1 MNKFL
6 VKVNG
11 KEYEVEVE
19 QIGGEA
25 VHVAKTAPKAA
36 PAPTAQ
42 AAPASAPK
50 AQGAVGNIKI
60 NAPMPGTILGVK
72 VSVGEKVEKGQ
83 TLLVLEAMKMENEIA
98 APEAGTVSSINVEA
112 GNSVESGQLLASLN

>member
-1 MNKFL
+1 MKYK

-19 QIGGEA
+19 QIGGEPVVTTA
-25 VHVAKTAPKAA
+25 APKAAAKAAAPAPKAA
-36 PAPTAQ
+36 P
-42 AAPASAPK
+42 K
-50 AQGAVGNIKI
+50 AQGTVGSVKI

-72 VSVGEKVEKGQ
+72 VAVGDSVEKGQ
-83 TLLVLEAMKMENEIA
+83 TILILEAMKMENEIA

-112 GNSVESGQLLASLN
+112 GSSVESGQLLASLS